1 MWGETVDAS
10 DLEETLW
17 PRLAAVEENL
27 WSSRNVTSCAP
38 IFNNMSYTPGACANI
53 DAAFPRLEAFRCLL
67 LRRGVRAAP
76 VRASAGKGEQGK
88 YVARSAPPG
97 PGSCGEQ

>member
-1 MWGETVDAS
+1 MACKDRA
-10 DLEETLW
+10 
-17 PRLAAVEENL
+17 ENL
-27 WSSRNVTSCAP
+27 WSPRNVTSCNP
-38 IFNNMSYTPGACANI
+38 LFNNMTYQPGYCPNI

-76 VRASAGKGEQGK
+76 VTGGKGGK
-88 YVARSAPPG
+88 YLARSAPPG